1 MPRKGEERMAEINP
15 DCPCTWPGCE
25 NHGNCRACQANHNPY
40 GEKTACQKLAAK
52 QAERDAVS
60 GVGKR

>member
-1 MPRKGEERMAEINP
+1 MAEINP